1 MAEPEPPATVLEREP
16 AMTTTARRA
25 PHFVVRSA
33 TSTARAIFLA
43 ALCAFI
49 VTSFLID
56 VQRGVTRPDAPAAEQ
71 RT

>member
-1 MAEPEPPATVLEREP
+1 
-16 AMTTTARRA
+16 MTTAARRA
-25 PHFVVRSA
+25 PHFTVRSA

-49 VTSFLID
+49 VTAFLVD
-56 VQRGVTRPDAPAAEQ
+56 VQRGVTRPDAPVAEQ

>member
-1 MAEPEPPATVLEREP
+1 
-16 AMTTTARRA
+16 MTTSTRSA
-25 PHFVVRSA
+25 PHFTVRTSSA
-33 TSTARAIFLA
+33 TSAARTIFVA

-56 VQRGVTRPDAPAAEQ
+56 VQRGASRPDAPVAEQ

>member
-1 MAEPEPPATVLEREP
+1 
-16 AMTTTARRA
+16 MTTSTRTTPTFTVRA
-25 PHFVVRSA
+25 G
-33 TSTARAIFLA
+33 TSNLRALLIA

-56 VQRGVTRPDAPAAEQ
+56 VNRGVPAAGTTQAEQ

>member
-1 MAEPEPPATVLEREP
+1 
-16 AMTTTARRA
+16 MTTTTRTT
-25 PHFVVRSA
+25 PHFTVRSA
-33 TSTARAIFLA
+33 TSTGRAIFIA

-56 VQRGVTRPDAPAAEQ
+56 VQRGASRPDAPVAEQ

>member
-1 MAEPEPPATVLEREP
+1 
-16 AMTTTARRA
+16 MTTATRST
-25 PHFVVRSA
+25 PHFTVRSA

-56 VQRGVTRPDAPAAEQ
+56 VQRGVTRPDAPVAEQ
-71 RT
+71 RS

>member
-1 MAEPEPPATVLEREP
+1 
-16 AMTTTARRA
+16 MTTSTRTT
-25 PHFVVRSA
+25 PHFAVRSSSA
-33 TSTARAIFLA
+33 TSTARTIFVA

-56 VQRGVTRPDAPAAEQ
+56 VQRGGSRPDAPVAEQ

>member
-1 MAEPEPPATVLEREP
+1 
-16 AMTTTARRA
+16 MTTTTQTT
-25 PHFVVRSA
+25 PHFTVRSG
-33 TSTARAIFLA
+33 SSARALFIA

-56 VQRGVTRPDAPAAEQ
+56 LQRGASSPDASTQVEQ